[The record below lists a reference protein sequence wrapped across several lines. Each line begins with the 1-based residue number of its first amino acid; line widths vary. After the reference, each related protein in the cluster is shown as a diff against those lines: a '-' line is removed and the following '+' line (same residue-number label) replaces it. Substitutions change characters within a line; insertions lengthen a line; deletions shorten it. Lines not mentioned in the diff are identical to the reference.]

1 VTEEPEVVE
10 EVGDP
15 LVAAVEEPAAAPD
28 PEPVAVELPSLNA
41 SDPFVITRL
50 QQIGNGV
57 ALLQH
62 LADVQLVRRFVV
74 LVDNVSRGDLPQS
87 NLVYRS
93 VPGDFP
99 VRTLDDNLFQM
110 DEAGYR
116 RFDQAVN
123 AFIALDTDQALSL
136 YRLASPLLQQA
147 YGELGYGDVN
157 FDTTLRRA
165 IRNVLETDEIGGP
178 LQLVKPSVMYLYA
191 DNQIEGMSDIQKQL
205 IRIGPENRD
214 KVKTKLREI
223 LLAL

>member
-1 VTEEPEVVE
+1 MSE
-10 EVGDP
+10 
-15 LVAAVEEPAAAPD
+15 VEEPAAEPD
-28 PEPVAVELPSLNA
+28 PEPIAVELPSLNA
-41 SDPFVITRL
+41 SDAFVLSRL

-62 LADVQLVRRFVV
+62 LADEQLVRRFVV
-74 LVDNVSRGDLPQS
+74 LVDNLSRGDLPQS

-99 VRTLDDNLFQM
+99 VQAIDDNLFLM

-123 AFIALDTDQALSL
+123 AFTALDTDQALSL

-147 YGELGYGDVN
+147 YRELGFGDVN

-165 IRNVLETDEIGGP
+165 IRNVLDTEEIDGP
-178 LQLVKPSVMYLYA
+178 VQLVKPSVMYLYA
-191 DNQIEGMSDIQKQL
+191 DSQIEGMSDIQKQL
-205 IRIGPENRD
+205 IRIGPENRE
-214 KVKTKLREI
+214 KVKAKLREF